1 MLSQLFDT
9 VDQVSAYVMVIIPAS
24 KRPNEVSVDEYAWP
38 IIREIV
44 GYSREWVHFKGGADA
59 DQNLGLKKNKPS
71 LRKVLF
77 IDCSNLG
84 C

>member
-24 KRPNEVSVDEYAWP
+24 KRPNEVSVDEDTWP
-38 IIREIV
+38 IVGEIV

-59 DQNLGLKKNKPS
+59 DQNLGLRRTNQA
-71 LRKVLF
+71 
-77 IDCSNLG
+77 
-84 C
+84 